1 MSAEFIDADD
11 VADMAATK
19 QAIME
24 AAESV
29 TFKLKDGSTIA
40 GPYPCFVRPHL
51 QQAGSEKTEGDRTTA
66 FTRWDIVVPAQTL
79 VKEFW
84 RAVVTFSTG
93 EVANY
98 FVESVVGPMTWEDER
113 VCICTKVA

>member
-1 MSAEFIDADD
+1 MFLTAADLASMRAWKEAVMDAS
-11 VADMAATK
+11 
-19 QAIME
+19 
-24 AAESV
+24 ESV

-40 GPYPCFVRPHL
+40 GPYPCFVRPHM
-51 QQAGSEKTEGDRTTA
+51 QQTGSEVTEGDRTTA
-66 FTRWDIVVPAQTL
+66 LTRWDIVVPAQTV

-84 RAVVTFSTG
+84 RATVTFSTG

-113 VCICTKVA
+113 VCVCKKVV